1 LLLLYMPVAVLGYY
15 VYGESLSANVL
26 DSLPRSITKSVISV
40 MLALHMFFAFLLVI
54 NAPVQDL
61 EEFFKVPKSFGW
73 KRVLLRTIVM
83 GTVIF
88 VAQSIPRFGKV
99 LNLVGGSATSLTSIV
114 FPCLF
119 YFRLS
124 GQQNPNWPDRSLP
137 IYEKVC
143 LFVFIGCG
151 IIGGCISTYSAI
163 TDIVQPESFKPPC
176 YVNMTAASSI

>member
-1 LLLLYMPVAVLGYY
+1 MFPKAASIGFLALLLLYMPVAVLGYY

-26 DSLPRSITKSVISV
+26 DSLPYSVTKSVISV

-61 EEFFKVPKSFGW
+61 EEFLKVPKSFGW
-73 KRVLLRTIVM
+73 KRILLRTTVM
-83 GTVIF
+83 AAVVF

-99 LNLVGGSATSLTSIV
+99 LNL
-114 FPCLF
+114 
-119 YFRLS
+119 
-124 GQQNPNWPDRSLP
+124 NPDWPDRSLS

-143 LFVFIGCG
+143 LFVFIACG
-151 IIGGCISTYSAI
+151 IVGGCISTYSAI

-176 YVNMTAASSI
+176 YVNMTAASAM